1 MSKSNEKNLDDSRKD
16 FRAASSRAFSVGDSA
31 EVYAVIIMNEEDIDL
46 DNKIIEIYRK
56 LPPERKQQLID
67 FVDFLVWREEKRKAN
82 LDLGKQND
90 N

>member
-1 MSKSNEKNLDDSRKD
+1 
-16 FRAASSRAFSVGDSA
+16 
-31 EVYAVIIMNEEDIDL
+31 MNEEDIDL